1 MRLIPRMSAIDAI
14 EHRLPGSSV
23 DEMIRPKEH
32 PTMDIVKFI
41 SPSLL
46 PNKIS
51 FTANER
57 NNL

>member
-1 MRLIPRMSAIDAI
+1 MSAIDAI